1 MANSDDEVPIYRFPF
16 EIFDSIFG
24 LLVAED
30 RYQLETEKL
39 RRVPVSFTISQVSQR
54 WRDIALELPFIWTD
68 IQIFHFQDFQRDMVK
83 ALLARTKGLPL
94 SITLEYNKPLTAA
107 QSKNCWNILLDIMS
121 CASRWKAL
129 RIAVNEDL
137 FTQICGNF
145 GGREVPLLQRLELV
159 ILGFDKRHGH
169 RPQLNDFIVSPLYL
183 ELSHTHLLR
192 HLVLSGIRLRMPS
205 PTYMEQLEVLSV
217 DFTPGMDMLNRPGLS
232 EEDPPLQ
239 TCLRDLSLTG
249 LVFRNLPTRSY
260 LSEYTA
266 FLTTLSLSN
275 MAGYQASDVTRL
287 FKHLPTVTL
296 RELLLSTVDFSFWNG
311 FMHSLEGP
319 EPRYPF
325 VQRLYLQNISDDYA
339 SMSELPPRQ
348 FIQGFPRLET
358 LELYHAPS
366 VTNALR
372 FQAMFP
378 CMHTLKVR
386 GVGEM
391 KSISYREL
399 CDVVD
404 FRIENNIPVTALEV
418 DTPSTYIDLPSLSWL
433 QKRVPVFKRHPTTHK
448 LK

>member
-1 MANSDDEVPIYRFPF
+1 MANSDDEVPIYRFPL

-83 ALLARTKGLPL
+83 ALLARTKGLAL

-217 DFTPGMDMLNRPGLS
+217 DFTPGMDMLNRP
-232 EEDPPLQ
+232 
-239 TCLRDLSLTG
+239 
-249 LVFRNLPTRSY
+249 
-260 LSEYTA
+260 
-266 FLTTLSLSN
+266 
-275 MAGYQASDVTRL
+275 
-287 FKHLPTVTL
+287 VTL
-296 RELLLSTVDFSFWNG
+296 GELLLSTVDFSFWNG

-339 SMSELPPRQ
+339 SMQCFLVCTP
-348 FIQGFPRLET
+348 
-358 LELYHAPS
+358 
-366 VTNALR
+366 
-372 FQAMFP
+372 
-378 CMHTLKVR
+378 LKC
-386 GVGEM
+386 E
-391 KSISYREL
+391 E
-399 CDVVD
+399 
-404 FRIENNIPVTALEV
+404 
-418 DTPSTYIDLPSLSWL
+418 
-433 QKRVPVFKRHPTTHK
+433 
-448 LK
+448 